1 MLAFL
6 EYLTTQG
13 VSIHMLGNFVSVKM
27 PKFIM
32 CDLDHT
38 VAEHHNVRFLKSDV

>member
-13 VSIHMLGNFVSVKM
+13 VSIHMLGNSVSVIM

-32 CDLDHT
+32 YDLDHT
-38 VAEHHNVRFLKSDV
+38 VAEHYKV